1 MQKNILN
8 FILIVVGTLVLLFLY
23 RRMQMKNGLMR
34 GPEQYKSVQQLLQ
47 EQRDD
52 LAKSK
57 KPILWVHIPYEYNA
71 RNWKSFGSRGT
82 FDLNQP
88 YLYLTMQSIVNKC
101 GDSFQVCIV
110 DDQSFEKLIPDWTIN
125 MKIIS
130 NPINEKIRALGMMKL
145 LSIYGGMIVPVSFLC
160 IRDLLPLY
168 NQGTDGGKMF
178 VCEDVDRNI
187 TSTSFDFSP
196 NMQFM
201 GCPKNNNTMTEFLDF
216 MQRIITQDFTAQSK
230 FIGDFNRWLG
240 KRCKTGEVNLIDGCN
255 VGTKNAND
263 EPILI
268 EELLASTPID
278 VCDNLYGIWIPA
290 QDILSRRKYEWF
302 ARMSVTQVV
311 DANLIISKYILMA
324 NIIDENGGLIT
335 ELQAKPNWVSFWSVP
350 SQAPVWGL
358 KPNYLGNNVLQ
369 LKEPSYAGN

>member
-1 MQKNILN
+1 
-8 FILIVVGTLVLLFLY
+8 
-23 RRMQMKNGLMR
+23 MQMKNGLMR